1 MAVKLTK
8 EQKQRQIIADT
19 LVQIQN
25 ARENFENLAGKY
37 DQWID
42 EAADLREDEYS
53 DQLIEEKVETTEMIR
68 TFKFLYAQ
76 IQSGATTGAAFSDL
90 KNLPAAISA
99 CKGILKQ
106 TPRIMAL
113 SKEMSSL
120 KESLQERREAM
131 RSLRR
136 QVTDGSDS
144 VYRSLFGERNAMSDD
159 VQRRIEEEKRAREAR
174 IASKIARKEAPVSVN
189 AAQDA
194 SNSNVD
200 DILRALEE
208 EKKKR

>member
-1 MAVKLTK
+1 MALKLTK
-8 EQKQRQIIADT
+8 EQQQRKTIADT
-19 LVQIQN
+19 LVQIDN
-25 ARENFENLAGKY
+25 AIKSFESLAGQY
-37 DQWID
+37 DHWID
-42 EAADLREDEYS
+42 EAAELREDEYS

-76 IQSGATTGAAFSDL
+76 IKSGAMTGAAFGDL

-106 TPRIMAL
+106 TPKIMAL

-120 KESLQERREAM
+120 KESLKERREAL

-136 QVTDGSDS
+136 QVADRKDA
-144 VYRSLFGERNAMSDD
+144 VYQSEEQATRDD
-159 VQRRIEEEKRAREAR
+159 FKRRVEEEKRAREAR

>member
-1 MAVKLTK
+1 MALKLTK
-8 EQKQRQIIADT
+8 EQQQRKTIADT
-19 LVQIQN
+19 LVQIDN
-25 ARENFENLAGKY
+25 AIKSFESLAGQY
-37 DQWID
+37 DHWID
-42 EAADLREDEYS
+42 EAAELREDEYS

-76 IQSGATTGAAFSDL
+76 IKSGAMTGAAFGDL

-99 CKGILKQ
+99 CKGILSQ
-106 TPRIMAL
+106 TPKIMAL

-120 KESLQERREAM
+120 KESLKERREAL

-136 QVTDGSDS
+136 QVADRKDA
-144 VYRSLFGERNAMSDD
+144 VYQSEEQATRDD
-159 VQRRIEEEKRAREAR
+159 FKRRVEEEKRAREAR